1 MLTSNCSRFIC
12 GGIVIIIGITPIAV
26 IAAAIL
32 MDMGTVTHMHR
43 QFTYPSALVAGT
55 ISVGITAGIISA
67 DIIAVTTK
75 TVPKAPKRRA

>member
-1 MLTSNCSRFIC
+1 MLTSNYSQFIC
-12 GGIVIIIGITPIAV
+12 GDIVIIGITPIAV

-55 ISVGITAGIISA
+55 ISVGITAAIISA

-75 TVPKAPKRRA
+75 TVRPSASS